1 MGFFSKIGKGIKSAF
16 KKIGRGVKSAFQSFG
31 KFMNKFG
38 VLGQVAMFFIAPHIA
53 GALMKG
59 FGAVWGGIAGQTGA
73 QVVAST
79 AAANAT
85 AVAAGQAAG
94 ATAAQIAAGKVA
106 ETAIANAATASA
118 AAVSAGTTLGAQTA
132 ATGLMSGGA
141 VSQAVG
147 SLMQSA
153 GNFVTQGVN
162 VFRNVTEGV
171 TNFIGEF
178 SKTAANK
185 LSGALGFKKVP
196 FADASANF
204 FGAGDSAWKASTD
217 KLGTRMSNLTADKK
231 TIQAFDEIARGN
243 RLSVSTSAVTG
254 EPVTLEK
261 LESTSTTA
269 VDVLDSN
276 PVTVEE
282 LGVDVLEVNP
292 ADALEVNPAD
302 ALEANPVKVEEL
314 GVEPS
319 PTTTSDSVSLSNTEP
334 KSLLERGQEYIGESW
349 DRAKDQLQDEVTNFG
364 PNIVKRA
371 ATTITDIPSLAIN
384 TKVNEFL
391 APDPLTPFVSRG
403 PAQLQIADITGTPDM
418 TGGLPQANYGVQ
430 MGTMPYGNAAVIA
443 HYNRYMQTSLTG

>member
-16 KKIGRGVKSAFQSFG
+16 KKIGKGVKSAFQSFG

-59 FGAVWGGIAGQTGA
+59 FGAVWGGIAGQTGS

-85 AVAAGQAAG
+85 AAAAGQAAG
-94 ATAAQIAAGKVA
+94 ATTAQIAAGKVA
-106 ETAIANAATASA
+106 ETAIANTATASA

-141 VSQAVG
+141 ASQAVG

-185 LSGALGFKKVP
+185 LSGALGFEKVP

-231 TIQAFDEIARGN
+231 TIQAFDEIARGD

-254 EPVTLEK
+254 KPVTLET
-261 LESTSTTA
+261 LESTSNTA
-269 VDVLDSN
+269 VDLEGTS
-276 PVTVEE
+276 
-282 LGVDVLEVNP
+282 VDVLEAKPV
-292 ADALEVNPAD
+292 DVLEANSVD
-302 ALEANPVKVEEL
+302 VLEANPVKVEEL
-314 GVEPS
+314 GVEPI
-319 PTTTSDSVSLSNTEP
+319 TTTSDSVSLSSTEP
-334 KSLLERGQEYIGESW
+334 KSLLEKVPEYIGDVW
-349 DRAKDQLQDEVTNFG
+349 DRTKTQFQEEVTDFG
-364 PNIVKRA
+364 PNVVKRA
-371 ATTITDIPSLAIN
+371 ANTITDIPSLAMK

-391 APDPLTPFVSRG
+391 TPDPLAPFISRG

-418 TGGLPQANYGVQ
+418 TSGLPQANYGVQ